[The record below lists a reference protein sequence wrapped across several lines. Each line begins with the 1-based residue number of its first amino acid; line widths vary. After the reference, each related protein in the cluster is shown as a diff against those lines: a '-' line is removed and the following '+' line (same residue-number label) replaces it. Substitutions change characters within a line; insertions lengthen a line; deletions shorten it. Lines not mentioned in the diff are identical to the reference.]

1 MCACVLSHVQLFA
14 TPWTI
19 AQTEKCSVLINIRQK
34 LHLTLIHELTF
45 QVPKQ
50 YCSLQHQA
58 SLSPPDTSTTEC
70 HFSLGQML
78 HSFWISN
85 GPLHI
90 GHLPTWGGGFHL
102 PVSYIFAFSYCW
114 QGSTARMPEQ
124 FVIPSSGGLRFVRT
138 LHYDLTVFSGP
149 KFQAKKI
156 TMEIVSDI
164 IFKILHIHLRFLF
177 CMEIESIPVLF

>member
-85 GPLHI
+85 GPLLFLSSI
-90 GHLPTWGGGFHL
+90 LDTFQPGAGGFIFQCHIFL
-102 PVSYIFAFSYCW
+102 PFHTVGRVLQQEC
-114 QGSTARMPEQ
+114 R
-124 FVIPSSGGLRFVRT
+124 SSLSFPPPVDYV
-138 LHYDLTVFSGP
+138 LSELYYDLTVFSGP
-149 KFQAKKI
+149 KF
-156 TMEIVSDI
+156 
-164 IFKILHIHLRFLF
+164 
-177 CMEIESIPVLF
+177 